1 MPAEPFQCPD
11 CNEFCATQIDS
22 LCPNC
27 QQWRDRKFV
36 KMDDEWQDKL
46 DQRKRFRPLSAMSGA
61 DFGEDLADMVKAVER
76 SRQQ

>member
-1 MPAEPFQCPD
+1 MTADLHLCPD
-11 CNEFCATQIDS
+11 CEQPSDTIP
-22 LCPNC
+22 CPSC

-46 DQRKRFRPLSAMSGA
+46 AQRKRFRPLSAMSGA